1 MTSQT
6 HRTILYSLVLI
17 GIAVIVTIPD
27 VVFDFS
33 VDLIHSIVDL
43 LLESMHTLFEGVE
56 LILDEAVEH
65 TFHTD
70 LQQTQLIVFY
80 IMLLMGL
87 GLSYGLLKL
96 LLRLYRTCK
105 SLLLSVWLEEK
116 TLISLYWFKMSL
128 INKIKLITI
137 IGGIAYLF
145 FLVSF

>member
-1 MTSQT
+1 MTLQT
-6 HRTILYSLVLI
+6 HRTILYSLILV

-27 VVFDFS
+27 VIFDFT
-33 VDLIHSIVDL
+33 VDLLHTL
-43 LLESMHTLFEGVE
+43 FEFLLESMHTLFEGVE

-65 TFHTD
+65 TFHTN

-116 TLISLYWFKMSL
+116 TLISLYWFKLSL

>member
-6 HRTILYSLVLI
+6 HRTILYSLILV
-17 GIAVIVTIPD
+17 GIAVIMTIPD
-27 VVFDFS
+27 VVFDFT
-33 VDLIHSIVDL
+33 VDLLHTL
-43 LLESMHTLFEGVE
+43 FEFLLESMHTLFEGVE

-65 TFHTD
+65 TFHTN

-116 TLISLYWFKMSL
+116 TLISLYWFKLSL